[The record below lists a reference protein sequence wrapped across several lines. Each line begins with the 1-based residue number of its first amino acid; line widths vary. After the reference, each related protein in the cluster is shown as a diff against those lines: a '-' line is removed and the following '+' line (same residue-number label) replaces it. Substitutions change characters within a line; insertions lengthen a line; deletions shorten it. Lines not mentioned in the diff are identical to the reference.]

1 MTEAAPLPPA
11 NKSPWMPRPR
21 AFGLLVGLYAVV
33 QFSILWRGYP
43 HVGEAPRETLGW
55 WLLAAGACAAAT
67 VFRPRTWLAVAAAV
81 CAAVHFWRFQQTL
94 EQLPLPMSLQS
105 AASGAVLLLAAA
117 ALAALLMSVRLL
129 GGGQALALVLPLAA
143 GAWGANVVG
152 SARHPELVGRV
163 WEPPFYFEGH
173 AAERHEI
180 AELGMRH
187 RPHHEYRVVYASD
200 PRGYFV
206 RRPAHDPL
214 DAKRWELLMSHG
226 AQGAISRLG
235 GEGDPVR
242 IEITARTADVGW
254 HLSAAASKL
263 PIVAGE
269 RYALRLRIR
278 ADAPRP
284 ARLALNPTRAPF
296 EPLGLSRMLELT
308 PEWQEVHEEFCA
320 TRSQPDA
327 ALMLELGAADPA
339 VEIAAVGMTP
349 LGGRLDPGRWQSK
362 AEIGARAKFSPFSA
376 EARSFTV
383 QVRHVAPQRPGAV
396 RVWQEG
402 LALAPGA
409 QYRLDFW
416 ARADRSRPMS
426 VSLQG
431 GKDLQQ
437 NLGLAKNVQLQEF
450 WQAFSVPF
458 TVSQAD
464 ANDQLW
470 FMFGH
475 ETGTVEFADVALAAD
490 DPAHRFV
497 PTRHYVECRSNA
509 LGYRDDDHPEPPP
522 AGEFRIVCLGDSY
535 LFGQGVHEEDRL
547 SNRLEKLLN
556 ESPPGSDPAATHYE
570 VLNFGRSGFNTRQ
583 ERLVYEHE
591 ASRFGPKLALVVM
604 VDNDDVPWM
613 EERQFTAMQK
623 PSELERLF
631 APLGAQRKR
640 RQWRADRRYTACV
653 DDLELLKQR
662 CDAEGVRLAAVIF
675 PNKRGETWKEL
686 ARTIAEGAAPL
697 DIPLLDLHEAMFAQH
712 EDWELHVHPED
723 THPNN
728 VAHQIA
734 AEALA
739 TFLHERRLL
748 TPLPS
753 ALPSKP
759 EVTPADPAPTDAT
772 SEAAADVSDAAEPA
786 P

>member
-1 MTEAAPLPPA
+1 MTEPGPLLPA
-11 NKSPWMPRPR
+11 SKSPWMPRAR
-21 AFGLLVGLYAVV
+21 AFGLLVGLYAAV
-33 QFSILWRGYP
+33 QLSIFWRGYP
-43 HVGEAPRETLGW
+43 HIGQASRETLGW
-55 WLLAAGACAAAT
+55 WLLGAAACAWAT
-67 VFRPRTWLAVAAAV
+67 VFRPRSWLAVAAAV

-117 ALAALLMSVRLL
+117 ALAALLMSIRLL
-129 GGGQALALVLPLAA
+129 KGGQALALVLPLAA

-152 SARHPELVGRV
+152 SARHPELVGRD

-173 AAERHEI
+173 EAERHEI

-206 RRPAHDPL
+206 RRPALDPL

-226 AQGAISRLG
+226 AQGAISRLD

-242 IEITARTADVGW
+242 ITMTARTADVGW

-269 RYALRLRIR
+269 RYLLRLRIR

-349 LGGRLDPGRWQSK
+349 LGGRLDPMRWQSK
-362 AEIGARAKFSPFSA
+362 AEIGARAKFTPFNA

-383 QVRHVAPQRPGAV
+383 QVRHVAPERPGAV

-402 LALAPGA
+402 LTLAPGA
-409 QYRLDFW
+409 LYRLDFW
-416 ARADRSRPMS
+416 ARADRSRPIS
-426 VSLQG
+426 VSLRG

-464 ANDQLW
+464 ADGQLW
-470 FMFGH
+470 LMFGH

-509 LGYRDDDHPEPPP
+509 MGYRDDDHPEQPP

-535 LFGQGVHEEDRL
+535 LFGQGVHEDDRL

-556 ESPPGSDPAATHYE
+556 ETPPGVAPAATYYE

-591 ASRFGPKLALVVM
+591 ASRFRPKLALVVM

-686 ARTIAEGAAPL
+686 ARTITEGVAPL
-697 DIPLLDLHEAMFAQH
+697 DIPLLDLHEVMFAQH

-734 AEALA
+734 AQALA

-748 TPLPS
+748 APLRS
-753 ALPSKP
+753 APASKP
-759 EVTPADPAPTDAT
+759 KATPPDPDPATSDAATDA
-772 SEAAADVSDAAEPA
+772 SDAAEPV